1 MKNNLN
7 GDPDAPVRK
16 DQHDQSIE
24 PNFDDDF
31 SDFSKNS
38 QRVSI
43 TNRSSLK
50 PQKQTKNP
58 QSTKNMNPQSDS

>member
-50 PQKQTKNP
+50 PHKQTKNP
-58 QSTKNMNPQSDS
+58 